1 MNLIPNYVK
10 LLIGVSALF
19 CCILGIYQWGYVS
32 AEKKYQ
38 IIAEQQKNK
47 INELTQK
54 EAIIE
59 KEIVIQYVDRVRK
72 VKEIQTKIVEVTR
85 DVLQEESTQC
95 AIGPNFIGLHNQ
107 SASNQGI
114 PTSTPGTVDTSTST
128 EPIAK

>member
-10 LLIGVSALF
+10 LLIGGSALF
-19 CCILGIYQWGYVS
+19 CCVLGIYQWGYVS
-32 AEKKYQ
+32 AKQKYQ
-38 IIAEQQKNK
+38 VIAIEQKNK
-47 INELTQK
+47 INELAQK

-59 KEIVIQYVDRVRK
+59 KEIVIRYVDRIRK

-85 DVLQEESTQC
+85 DVLREESTQC

-114 PTSTPGTVDTSTST
+114 STSATGTVDTSTIT
-128 EPIAK
+128 YPTP